1 MPSLRHISDI
11 VRLFRSY
18 SKTKSSF
25 SSMTLFFLQVMR
37 SLLLRP
43 GLLGSVMHVRGQHR
57 GGSNLP
63 VPVIVVS
70 RPEQNGEMAVEHK
83 LNPGP
88 NAKVAATL
96 VGAALTLTG
105 CAVGP
110 HYVRPT
116 LKVNDHWSTTASP
129 QISTQLAADSAWWKA
144 FNDPALE
151 RLIQLA
157 YSQNLSLQVAG
168 LRIMEARAELG
179 IATGDR
185 YPQLQQASASVSRV
199 GLSQNTVNK
208 PPDFTRDF
216 WDEQIGFDVSWEAD
230 FWRKYSKAVK
240 AQHAAYMSSVADYQN
255 ALVSLSAEVART
267 YVVVR
272 TFQELIEQSRQNLR
286 VQEESLRIANVR
298 FRNGATSQLDVSQ
311 AQAQVGSTRASIP
324 QLEISLAQSE
334 NALTTL
340 LGQPTGSLQNL
351 LQGPQAIPPAPTQ
364 VAVGIPAE
372 VLRRRPDIRSAEL
385 VAMAQSERIGIAKA
399 DLYPH
404 FVLSGAF
411 GLHGTTPGAASFN
424 FLDPASLFFAV
435 GPRVYW
441 QFFDYGR
448 TKNRVRVEDARFQ
461 QAITT
466 YQDSVL
472 KAAEEVEDG
481 IVGFLKVLEATS
493 AQQDAVTAA
502 RKSVEIATVQYREG
516 AVDFQ
521 RVLDADRSLLQQEN
535 ELVHLRSSAATNVIS
550 LYKALG
556 GGWEMS
562 VGQPFVNNATRID
575 MERRT
580 NWGNLF
586 STQPTTAH
594 SKNSPPPSEPPP
606 PQR

>member
-1 MPSLRHISDI
+1 VS
-11 VRLFRSY
+11 
-18 SKTKSSF
+18 
-25 SSMTLFFLQVMR
+25 
-37 SLLLRP
+37 
-43 GLLGSVMHVRGQHR
+43 GQYT
-57 GGSNLP
+57 GGSTLSS
-63 VPVIVVS
+63 PVIEVAQQ
-70 RPEQNGEMAVEHK
+70 EQNRAMPVERK
-83 LNPGP
+83 PKPGTAQRYLN
-88 NAKVAATL
+88 ATFAATL
-96 VGAALTLTG
+96 AGALMLTG

-110 HYVRPT
+110 RYTRPA
-116 LKVNDHWSTTASP
+116 LKVNDHWTATLSP

-144 FNDPALE
+144 FHDPALE

-179 IATGDR
+179 IATGYR

-199 GLSQNTVNK
+199 GLSKNTVNK

-240 AQHAAYMSSVADYQN
+240 AQQAVYISSVDDYQN

-267 YVVVR
+267 YVIVR
-272 TFQELIEQSRQNLR
+272 TFQELIEQGRRNLQ
-286 VQEESLRIANVR
+286 VQEESLRIADAR
-298 FRNGATSQLDVSQ
+298 FRNGATSELDVSQ
-311 AQAQVGSTRASIP
+311 ARTLLESTRASIP

-334 NALTTL
+334 NALCTL

-351 LQGPQAIPPAPTQ
+351 LQGPQAIPPAPPQ
-364 VAVGIPAE
+364 VAVSIPAE

-385 VAMAQSERIGIAKA
+385 VAMAQSERIGIAKS

-411 GLHGTTPGAASFN
+411 GLHATTPGAASFN

-441 QFFDYGR
+441 NFFDYGR

-461 QAITT
+461 QAVIT

-472 KAAEEVEDG
+472 KASQEVEDG

-562 VGQPFVNNATRID
+562 VGQPFVNNATRIE

-594 SKNSPPPSEPPP
+594 SKNSPPRPSEPPP